1 MTDYRRIVSYLY
13 KYERG
18 RKGENAGYVK
28 IDIRKGKLKLLVH
41 AQDPKCLKDKDFQV
55 YFYYHESGKLVG
67 VLGGTMR
74 FYEEESE
81 FRKETDEKNM
91 FQSSIPFERMG
102 GVILYYN
109 GELAYGTEWDD
120 NPIAIG
126 KLETDRKQEQGTGK
140 TPSKV
145 NEEKK
150 EPEEKSLQTPI
161 QKVEPIWI
169 KENEEKNTESVRNN
183 AELRKPTVE
192 EQEPEQKIEE
202 EKENIPREQVEGIEN
217 QSQTEE
223 RLYSRRDLNV
233 PMDSEYPLGMS
244 ESSPKEQVSRQSQ
257 VFVKE
262 QENSSIDSSIS
273 PVEVESRR
281 MEVSP
286 LQKKSENYEDEK
298 ELEKSGDSLV
308 IGQNID
314 NNIESKYIERKNIT
328 KNVEN
333 SGQSEKI
340 IEIPGLILDHEIFL
354 GLQSIYHGKD
364 QEKMS
369 VVQQKETQETRQTD
383 LEYQKAEEKA
393 RDRINFPQ
401 QQEEQQETPKEI
413 DRTRALLNESQK
425 IEYPNHPHILEMARI
440 HPQDIGKLE
449 ISNWHYGSNS
459 FLVHG
464 YYEYQYIVLGRI
476 RRREKEV
483 ENVLGVPGV
492 YTNQEKY
499 MATQFGFKEFI
510 PVEASKMK
518 TGTFGYWIAPLV

>member
-28 IDIRKGKLKLLVH
+28 IDIRKGRLKLLVH
-41 AQDPKCLKDKDFQV
+41 AQDPKCLKDKEFQV
-55 YFYYHESGKLVG
+55 YFYYHESGKLIG
-67 VLGGTMR
+67 VPSGTMR

-102 GVILYYN
+102 GVIVYYN

-126 KLETDRKQEQGTGK
+126 KLETDRKQEQESVK
-140 TPSKV
+140 TPEPNDR

-150 EPEEKSLQTPI
+150 EREEKLVQRSV
-161 QKVEPIWI
+161 QKVEPTLI
-169 KENEEKNTESVRNN
+169 KEKEEKDRISVRNN
-183 AELRKPTVE
+183 ENVIRPSVE
-192 EQEPEQKIEE
+192 KPEQKIEP
-202 EKENIPREQVEGIEN
+202 EKENTPMKQVEEREKESETGK
-217 QSQTEE
+217 
-223 RLYSRRDLNV
+223 RLYSSRDLDV

-244 ESSPKEQVSRQSQ
+244 ESK
-257 VFVKE
+257 FVE
-262 QENSSIDSSIS
+262 
-273 PVEVESRR
+273 ESRP
-281 MEVSP
+281 MEVSS
-286 LQKKSENYEDEK
+286 LQKIEEEQEDESK
-298 ELEKSGDSLV
+298 LENSGDSLV
-308 IGQNID
+308 VGQNI
-314 NNIESKYIERKNIT
+314 NNKIKGKYIERKNVT

-333 SGQSEKI
+333 SEQSEKI

-354 GLQSIYHGKD
+354 GLQSIYSGKD

-369 VVQQKETQETRQTD
+369 VSQQRETQETRQTD
-383 LEYQKAEEKA
+383 LEYQKVEEKA
-393 RDRINFPQ
+393 RDRINFPPQ
-401 QQEEQQETPKEI
+401 QQKEKQETPREI
-413 DRTRALLNESQK
+413 DRTRALLNESPK

-464 YYEYQYIVLGRI
+464 YYEHQYIVLGRI
-476 RRREKEV
+476 RRRDNEV
-483 ENVLGVPGV
+483 DNVLGVPGV

-510 PVEASKMK
+510 PVEASNMK

>member
-28 IDIRKGKLKLLVH
+28 IDIRKGRLKLLVH
-41 AQDPKCLKDKDFQV
+41 AQDPKCLKDKEFQV
-55 YFYYHESGKLVG
+55 YFYYHESGKLIG
-67 VLGGTMR
+67 VPSGTMR

-102 GVILYYN
+102 GVIVYYN

-126 KLETDRKQEQGTGK
+126 KLETDRKQEQESVK
-140 TPSKV
+140 TPEPNEG

-150 EPEEKSLQTPI
+150 EREEKLVQRSV
-161 QKVEPIWI
+161 QKVEPTLI
-169 KENEEKNTESVRNN
+169 KEKEEKDRISVRNN
-183 AELRKPTVE
+183 ENVIRPSVE
-192 EQEPEQKIEE
+192 KPEQKIEP
-202 EKENIPREQVEGIEN
+202 EKENTPMKQVEEREKESETGK
-217 QSQTEE
+217 
-223 RLYSRRDLNV
+223 RLYSSRDLDV

-244 ESSPKEQVSRQSQ
+244 ESK
-257 VFVKE
+257 FVE
-262 QENSSIDSSIS
+262 
-273 PVEVESRR
+273 ESRP
-281 MEVSP
+281 MEVSS
-286 LQKKSENYEDEK
+286 LQKIEEEQEDESK
-298 ELEKSGDSLV
+298 LENSGDSLV
-308 IGQNID
+308 VGQNID
-314 NNIESKYIERKNIT
+314 SKIKGKYIERKNVT

-333 SGQSEKI
+333 SEQSEKI

-354 GLQSIYHGKD
+354 GLQSIYSGKD

-369 VVQQKETQETRQTD
+369 VSQQRETRQTD
-383 LEYQKAEEKA
+383 LEYQKVEEKA
-393 RDRINFPQ
+393 RDRINFPPQ
-401 QQEEQQETPKEI
+401 QQKEKQETPREI
-413 DRTRALLNESQK
+413 DRTRALLNESPK

-464 YYEYQYIVLGRI
+464 YYEHQYIVLGRI
-476 RRREKEV
+476 RRRDNEV
-483 ENVLGVPGV
+483 DNVLGVPGV

-510 PVEASKMK
+510 PVEASNMK

>member
-28 IDIRKGKLKLLVH
+28 IDIRKGRLKLLVH
-41 AQDPKCLKDKDFQV
+41 AQDPKCLKDKEFQV
-55 YFYYHESGKLVG
+55 YFYYHESGKLIG
-67 VLGGTMR
+67 VPSGTMR

-102 GVILYYN
+102 GVIVYYN

-126 KLETDRKQEQGTGK
+126 KLETDRKQEQESVK
-140 TPSKV
+140 TPEPNEG

-150 EPEEKSLQTPI
+150 EREEKLVQRSV
-161 QKVEPIWI
+161 QKVELTLI
-169 KENEEKNTESVRNN
+169 KEKEEKDRISVRNN
-183 AELRKPTVE
+183 ENVIRPSVE
-192 EQEPEQKIEE
+192 KPEQKIEP
-202 EKENIPREQVEGIEN
+202 EKENTPMKQVEEREKESETGK
-217 QSQTEE
+217 
-223 RLYSRRDLNV
+223 RLYSSRDLDV

-244 ESSPKEQVSRQSQ
+244 ESK
-257 VFVKE
+257 FVE
-262 QENSSIDSSIS
+262 
-273 PVEVESRR
+273 ESRP
-281 MEVSP
+281 MEVSS
-286 LQKKSENYEDEK
+286 LQKIEEEQEDESK
-298 ELEKSGDSLV
+298 LENSGDSLV
-308 IGQNID
+308 VGQNID
-314 NNIESKYIERKNIT
+314 SKIKGKYIERKNVT

-333 SGQSEKI
+333 SEQSEKI

-354 GLQSIYHGKD
+354 GLQSIYSGKD

-369 VVQQKETQETRQTD
+369 VSQQRETQETRQTD
-383 LEYQKAEEKA
+383 LEYQKVEEKA
-393 RDRINFPQ
+393 RDRINFPPQ
-401 QQEEQQETPKEI
+401 QQKEKQETPREI
-413 DRTRALLNESQK
+413 DRTRALLNESPK

-464 YYEYQYIVLGRI
+464 YYEHQYIVLGRI
-476 RRREKEV
+476 RRRDNEV
-483 ENVLGVPGV
+483 DNVLGVPGV

-510 PVEASKMK
+510 PVEASNMK

>member
-28 IDIRKGKLKLLVH
+28 IDIRKGRLKLLVH
-41 AQDPKCLKDKDFQV
+41 AQDPKCLKDKEFQV
-55 YFYYHESGKLVG
+55 YFYYHESGKLIG
-67 VLGGTMR
+67 VPSGTMR

-102 GVILYYN
+102 GVIVYYN

-126 KLETDRKQEQGTGK
+126 KLETDRKQEQESVK
-140 TPSKV
+140 TPEPNEG

-150 EPEEKSLQTPI
+150 EREEKLVPTL
-161 QKVEPIWI
+161 I
-169 KENEEKNTESVRNN
+169 KEKEEKDRISVRNN
-183 AELRKPTVE
+183 ENVIRPSVE
-192 EQEPEQKIEE
+192 KPEQKIEP
-202 EKENIPREQVEGIEN
+202 EKENTPMKQVEEREKESETGK
-217 QSQTEE
+217 
-223 RLYSRRDLNV
+223 RLYSSRDLDV

-244 ESSPKEQVSRQSQ
+244 ESK
-257 VFVKE
+257 FVE
-262 QENSSIDSSIS
+262 
-273 PVEVESRR
+273 ESRP
-281 MEVSP
+281 MEVSS
-286 LQKKSENYEDEK
+286 LQKIEEEQEDESK
-298 ELEKSGDSLV
+298 LENSGDSLV
-308 IGQNID
+308 VGQNI
-314 NNIESKYIERKNIT
+314 NNEIKSKYIERKNVT

-333 SGQSEKI
+333 SEQSEKI

-354 GLQSIYHGKD
+354 GLQSIYSGKD

-369 VVQQKETQETRQTD
+369 VSQQRETQETRQTD
-383 LEYQKAEEKA
+383 LEYQKVEEKA
-393 RDRINFPQ
+393 RDRINFPPQ
-401 QQEEQQETPKEI
+401 QQKEKQETPREI
-413 DRTRALLNESQK
+413 DRTRALLNESPK

-464 YYEYQYIVLGRI
+464 YYEHQYIVLGRI
-476 RRREKEV
+476 RRRDNEV
-483 ENVLGVPGV
+483 DNVLGVPGV

-510 PVEASKMK
+510 PVEASNMK

>member
-28 IDIRKGKLKLLVH
+28 IDIRKGRLKLLVH
-41 AQDPKCLKDKDFQV
+41 AQDPKCLKDKEFQV
-55 YFYYHESGKLVG
+55 YFYYHESGKLIG
-67 VLGGTMR
+67 VPSGTMR

-102 GVILYYN
+102 GVIVYYN

-126 KLETDRKQEQGTGK
+126 KLETDRKQEQESVK
-140 TPSKV
+140 TPEPNEG

-150 EPEEKSLQTPI
+150 EREEKLVQRSV
-161 QKVEPIWI
+161 QKVEPTLI
-169 KENEEKNTESVRNN
+169 KEKEEKDRISVRNN
-183 AELRKPTVE
+183 ENVIRPSVE
-192 EQEPEQKIEE
+192 KPEQKIEP
-202 EKENIPREQVEGIEN
+202 EKENTPMKQVEEREKESETGK
-217 QSQTEE
+217 
-223 RLYSRRDLNV
+223 RLYSSRDLDV

-244 ESSPKEQVSRQSQ
+244 ESK
-257 VFVKE
+257 FVE
-262 QENSSIDSSIS
+262 
-273 PVEVESRR
+273 ESRP
-281 MEVSP
+281 MEVSS
-286 LQKKSENYEDEK
+286 LQKIEEEQEDESK
-298 ELEKSGDSLV
+298 LENSGDSLV
-308 IGQNID
+308 VGQNID
-314 NNIESKYIERKNIT
+314 SKIKGKYIERKNVT

-333 SGQSEKI
+333 SEQSEKI

-354 GLQSIYHGKD
+354 GLQSIYSGKD

-369 VVQQKETQETRQTD
+369 VSQQRETQETRQTD
-383 LEYQKAEEKA
+383 LEYQKVEEKA
-393 RDRINFPQ
+393 RDRINFPPQ
-401 QQEEQQETPKEI
+401 QQKEKQETPREI
-413 DRTRALLNESQK
+413 DRTRALLNESPK

-464 YYEYQYIVLGRI
+464 YYEHQYIVLGRI
-476 RRREKEV
+476 RRRDNEV
-483 ENVLGVPGV
+483 DNVLGVPGV

-510 PVEASKMK
+510 PVEASNMK
-518 TGTFGYWIAPLV
+518 TGTFGYWIVPLV

>member
-28 IDIRKGKLKLLVH
+28 IDIRKGRLKLLVH
-41 AQDPKCLKDKDFQV
+41 AQDPKCLKDKEFQV
-55 YFYYHESGKLVG
+55 YFYYHESGKLIG
-67 VLGGTMR
+67 VPSGTMR

-102 GVILYYN
+102 GVIVYYN

-126 KLETDRKQEQGTGK
+126 KLETDRKQEQESVK
-140 TPSKV
+140 TPEPNDR

-150 EPEEKSLQTPI
+150 EREEKLVQRSV
-161 QKVEPIWI
+161 QKVEPTLI
-169 KENEEKNTESVRNN
+169 KEKEEKDRISVRNN
-183 AELRKPTVE
+183 ENVIRPSVE
-192 EQEPEQKIEE
+192 KPEQKIEP
-202 EKENIPREQVEGIEN
+202 EKENTPMKQVEEREKESETGK
-217 QSQTEE
+217 
-223 RLYSRRDLNV
+223 RLYSSRDLDV

-244 ESSPKEQVSRQSQ
+244 ESK
-257 VFVKE
+257 FVE
-262 QENSSIDSSIS
+262 
-273 PVEVESRR
+273 ESRP
-281 MEVSP
+281 MEVSS
-286 LQKKSENYEDEK
+286 LQKIEEEQEDESK
-298 ELEKSGDSLV
+298 LENSGDSLV
-308 IGQNID
+308 VGQNID
-314 NNIESKYIERKNIT
+314 SKIKGKYIERKNVT

-333 SGQSEKI
+333 SEQSEKI

-354 GLQSIYHGKD
+354 GLQSIYSGKD

-369 VVQQKETQETRQTD
+369 VSQQRETQETRQTD
-383 LEYQKAEEKA
+383 LEYQKVEEKA
-393 RDRINFPQ
+393 RDRINFPPQ
-401 QQEEQQETPKEI
+401 QQKEKQETPREI
-413 DRTRALLNESQK
+413 DRTRALLNGSPK

-464 YYEYQYIVLGRI
+464 YYEHQYIVLGRI
-476 RRREKEV
+476 RRRDNEV
-483 ENVLGVPGV
+483 DNVLGVPGV

-510 PVEASKMK
+510 PVEASNMK

>member
-28 IDIRKGKLKLLVH
+28 IDIRKGRLKLLVH
-41 AQDPKCLKDKDFQV
+41 AQDPKCLKDKEFQV
-55 YFYYHESGKLVG
+55 YFYYHESGKLIG
-67 VLGGTMR
+67 VPSGTMR

-102 GVILYYN
+102 GVIVYYN

-126 KLETDRKQEQGTGK
+126 KLETDRKQEQESVK
-140 TPSKV
+140 TPEPNEG

-150 EPEEKSLQTPI
+150 EREEKLVPTL
-161 QKVEPIWI
+161 I
-169 KENEEKNTESVRNN
+169 KEKEEKDRISVRNN
-183 AELRKPTVE
+183 ENVIRPSVE
-192 EQEPEQKIEE
+192 KPEQKIEP
-202 EKENIPREQVEGIEN
+202 EKENTPMKQVEEREKESETGK
-217 QSQTEE
+217 
-223 RLYSRRDLNV
+223 RLYSSRDLDV

-244 ESSPKEQVSRQSQ
+244 ESK
-257 VFVKE
+257 FVE
-262 QENSSIDSSIS
+262 
-273 PVEVESRR
+273 ESRP
-281 MEVSP
+281 MEVSS
-286 LQKKSENYEDEK
+286 LQKIEEEQEDESK
-298 ELEKSGDSLV
+298 LENSGDSLV
-308 IGQNID
+308 VGQNID
-314 NNIESKYIERKNIT
+314 SKIKGKYIERKNVT

-333 SGQSEKI
+333 SEQSEKI

-354 GLQSIYHGKD
+354 GLQSIYSGKD

-369 VVQQKETQETRQTD
+369 VSQQRETQETRQTD
-383 LEYQKAEEKA
+383 LEYQKVEEKA
-393 RDRINFPQ
+393 RDRINFPPQ
-401 QQEEQQETPKEI
+401 QQKEKQETPREI
-413 DRTRALLNESQK
+413 DRTRALLNESPK

-464 YYEYQYIVLGRI
+464 YYEHQYIVLGRI
-476 RRREKEV
+476 RRRDNEV
-483 ENVLGVPGV
+483 DNVLGVPGV

-510 PVEASKMK
+510 PVEASNMK

>member
-28 IDIRKGKLKLLVH
+28 IDIRKGRLKLLVH
-41 AQDPKCLKDKDFQV
+41 AQDPKCLKDKEFQV
-55 YFYYHESGKLVG
+55 YFYYHESGKLIG
-67 VLGGTMR
+67 VPSGTMR

-102 GVILYYN
+102 GVIVYYN

-126 KLETDRKQEQGTGK
+126 KLETDRKQEQESVK
-140 TPSKV
+140 TPEPNEG

-150 EPEEKSLQTPI
+150 EREEKLVQRSV
-161 QKVEPIWI
+161 QKVELTLI
-169 KENEEKNTESVRNN
+169 KEKEEKDRISVRNN
-183 AELRKPTVE
+183 ENVIRPSVE
-192 EQEPEQKIEE
+192 KPEQKIEP
-202 EKENIPREQVEGIEN
+202 EKESETGK
-217 QSQTEE
+217 
-223 RLYSRRDLNV
+223 RLYSSRDLDV

-244 ESSPKEQVSRQSQ
+244 ESK
-257 VFVKE
+257 FVE
-262 QENSSIDSSIS
+262 
-273 PVEVESRR
+273 ESRP
-281 MEVSP
+281 MEVSS
-286 LQKKSENYEDEK
+286 LQKIEEEQEDESK
-298 ELEKSGDSLV
+298 LENSGDSLV
-308 IGQNID
+308 VGQNI
-314 NNIESKYIERKNIT
+314 NNKIKGKYIERKNVT

-333 SGQSEKI
+333 SEQSEKI

-354 GLQSIYHGKD
+354 GLQSIYSGKD

-369 VVQQKETQETRQTD
+369 VSQQRETQETRQTD
-383 LEYQKAEEKA
+383 LEYQKVEEKA
-393 RDRINFPQ
+393 RDRINFPPQ
-401 QQEEQQETPKEI
+401 QQKEKQETPREI
-413 DRTRALLNESQK
+413 DRTRALLNESPK

-464 YYEYQYIVLGRI
+464 YYEHQYIVLGRI
-476 RRREKEV
+476 RRRDNEV
-483 ENVLGVPGV
+483 DNVLGVPGV

-510 PVEASKMK
+510 PVEASNMK

>member
-28 IDIRKGKLKLLVH
+28 IDIRKGRLKLLVH
-41 AQDPKCLKDKDFQV
+41 AQDPKCLKDKEFQV
-55 YFYYHESGKLVG
+55 YFYYHESGKLIG
-67 VLGGTMR
+67 VPSGTMR

-102 GVILYYN
+102 GVIVYYN

-126 KLETDRKQEQGTGK
+126 KLETDRKQEQESVK
-140 TPSKV
+140 TPEPNEG

-150 EPEEKSLQTPI
+150 EREEKLVQRSV
-161 QKVEPIWI
+161 QKVEPTLI
-169 KENEEKNTESVRNN
+169 KEKEEKDRISVRNN
-183 AELRKPTVE
+183 ENVIRPSVE
-192 EQEPEQKIEE
+192 KPEQKIEP
-202 EKENIPREQVEGIEN
+202 EKENTPMKQVEEREKESETGK
-217 QSQTEE
+217 
-223 RLYSRRDLNV
+223 RLYSSRDLDV

-244 ESSPKEQVSRQSQ
+244 ESK
-257 VFVKE
+257 FVE
-262 QENSSIDSSIS
+262 
-273 PVEVESRR
+273 ESRP
-281 MEVSP
+281 MEVSS
-286 LQKKSENYEDEK
+286 LQKIEEEQEDESK
-298 ELEKSGDSLV
+298 LENSGDSLV
-308 IGQNID
+308 VGQNI
-314 NNIESKYIERKNIT
+314 NNKIKGKYIERKNVT

-333 SGQSEKI
+333 SEQSEKI

-354 GLQSIYHGKD
+354 GLQSIYSGKD

-369 VVQQKETQETRQTD
+369 VSQQRETQETRQTD
-383 LEYQKAEEKA
+383 LEYQKVEEKA
-393 RDRINFPQ
+393 RDRINFPPQ
-401 QQEEQQETPKEI
+401 QQKEKQETPREI
-413 DRTRALLNESQK
+413 DRTRALLNESPK

-464 YYEYQYIVLGRI
+464 YYEHQYIVLGRI
-476 RRREKEV
+476 RRRDNEV
-483 ENVLGVPGV
+483 DNVLGVPGV

-510 PVEASKMK
+510 PVEASNMK

>member
-28 IDIRKGKLKLLVH
+28 IDIRKGRLKLLVH
-41 AQDPKCLKDKDFQV
+41 AQDPKCLKDKEFQV
-55 YFYYHESGKLVG
+55 YFYYHESGKLIG
-67 VLGGTMR
+67 VPSGTMR

-102 GVILYYN
+102 GVIVYYN

-126 KLETDRKQEQGTGK
+126 KLETDRKQEQESVK
-140 TPSKV
+140 TPEPNDR

-150 EPEEKSLQTPI
+150 EREEKLVQRSV
-161 QKVEPIWI
+161 QKVEPTLI
-169 KENEEKNTESVRNN
+169 KEKEEKDRISVRNN
-183 AELRKPTVE
+183 ENVIRPSVE
-192 EQEPEQKIEE
+192 KPEQKIEP
-202 EKENIPREQVEGIEN
+202 EKESETGK
-217 QSQTEE
+217 
-223 RLYSRRDLNV
+223 RLYSSRDLDV

-244 ESSPKEQVSRQSQ
+244 ESK
-257 VFVKE
+257 FVE
-262 QENSSIDSSIS
+262 
-273 PVEVESRR
+273 ESRP
-281 MEVSP
+281 MEVSS
-286 LQKKSENYEDEK
+286 LQKIEEEQEDESK
-298 ELEKSGDSLV
+298 LENSGDSLV
-308 IGQNID
+308 VGQNI
-314 NNIESKYIERKNIT
+314 NNKIKGKYIERKNVT

-333 SGQSEKI
+333 SEQSEKI

-354 GLQSIYHGKD
+354 GLQSIYSGKD

-369 VVQQKETQETRQTD
+369 VSQQRETQETRQTD
-383 LEYQKAEEKA
+383 LEYQKVEEKA
-393 RDRINFPQ
+393 RDRINFPPQ
-401 QQEEQQETPKEI
+401 QQKEKQETPREI
-413 DRTRALLNESQK
+413 DRTRALLNESPK

-464 YYEYQYIVLGRI
+464 YYEHQYIVLGRI
-476 RRREKEV
+476 RRRDNEV
-483 ENVLGVPGV
+483 DNVLGVPGV

-510 PVEASKMK
+510 PVEASNMK

>member
-28 IDIRKGKLKLLVH
+28 IDIRKGRLKLLVH
-41 AQDPKCLKDKDFQV
+41 AQDPKCLKDKEFQV
-55 YFYYHESGKLVG
+55 YFYYHESGKLIG
-67 VLGGTMR
+67 VPSGTMR

-102 GVILYYN
+102 GVIVYYN

-126 KLETDRKQEQGTGK
+126 KLETDRKQEQESVK
-140 TPSKV
+140 TPEPNEG

-150 EPEEKSLQTPI
+150 EREEKLVPTL
-161 QKVEPIWI
+161 I
-169 KENEEKNTESVRNN
+169 KEKEEKDRISVRNN
-183 AELRKPTVE
+183 ENVIRPSVE
-192 EQEPEQKIEE
+192 KPEQKIEP
-202 EKENIPREQVEGIEN
+202 EKENTPMKQVEEREKESETGK
-217 QSQTEE
+217 
-223 RLYSRRDLNV
+223 RLYSLRDLDV

-244 ESSPKEQVSRQSQ
+244 ESK
-257 VFVKE
+257 FVE
-262 QENSSIDSSIS
+262 
-273 PVEVESRR
+273 ESRP
-281 MEVSP
+281 MEVSS
-286 LQKKSENYEDEK
+286 LQKIEEEQEDESK
-298 ELEKSGDSLV
+298 LENSGDSLV
-308 IGQNID
+308 VGQNID
-314 NNIESKYIERKNIT
+314 SKIKGKYIERKNVT

-333 SGQSEKI
+333 SEQSEKI

-354 GLQSIYHGKD
+354 GLQSIYSGKD

-369 VVQQKETQETRQTD
+369 VSQQRETQETRQTD
-383 LEYQKAEEKA
+383 LEYQKVEEKA
-393 RDRINFPQ
+393 RDRINFPPQ
-401 QQEEQQETPKEI
+401 QQKEKQETPREI
-413 DRTRALLNESQK
+413 DRTRALLNESPK

-464 YYEYQYIVLGRI
+464 YYEHQYIVLGRI
-476 RRREKEV
+476 RRRDNEV
-483 ENVLGVPGV
+483 DNVLGVPGV

-510 PVEASKMK
+510 PVEASNMK

>member
-28 IDIRKGKLKLLVH
+28 IDIRKGRLKLLVH
-41 AQDPKCLKDKDFQV
+41 AQDPKCLKDKEFQV
-55 YFYYHESGKLVG
+55 YFYYHESGKLIG
-67 VLGGTMR
+67 VPSGTMR

-102 GVILYYN
+102 GVIVYYN

-126 KLETDRKQEQGTGK
+126 KLETDRKQEQESVK
-140 TPSKV
+140 TPEPNEG

-150 EPEEKSLQTPI
+150 EREEKLVQRSV
-161 QKVEPIWI
+161 QKVEPTLI
-169 KENEEKNTESVRNN
+169 KEKEEKDRISVRNN
-183 AELRKPTVE
+183 ENVIRPSVE
-192 EQEPEQKIEE
+192 KPEQKIEP
-202 EKENIPREQVEGIEN
+202 EKENTPMKQVEEREKESETGK
-217 QSQTEE
+217 
-223 RLYSRRDLNV
+223 RLYSSRDLDV

-244 ESSPKEQVSRQSQ
+244 ESK
-257 VFVKE
+257 FVE
-262 QENSSIDSSIS
+262 
-273 PVEVESRR
+273 ESRP
-281 MEVSP
+281 MEVSS
-286 LQKKSENYEDEK
+286 LQKIEEEQEDESK
-298 ELEKSGDSLV
+298 LENSGDSLV
-308 IGQNID
+308 VGQNID
-314 NNIESKYIERKNIT
+314 SKIKGKYIERKNVT

-333 SGQSEKI
+333 SEQSEKI

-354 GLQSIYHGKD
+354 GLQSIYSGKD

-369 VVQQKETQETRQTD
+369 VSQQRETQETRQTD
-383 LEYQKAEEKA
+383 LEYQKVKEKA
-393 RDRINFPQ
+393 RDRIHFPAEQ
-401 QQEEQQETPKEI
+401 QKEQQETPREL
-413 DRTRALLNESQK
+413 DRTRVLLNESPK

-464 YYEYQYIVLGRI
+464 YYEHQYIVLGRI
-476 RRREKEV
+476 RRRDNEV
-483 ENVLGVPGV
+483 DNVLGVPGV

-510 PVEASKMK
+510 PVEASNMK

>member
-28 IDIRKGKLKLLVH
+28 IDIRKGRLKLLVH
-41 AQDPKCLKDKDFQV
+41 AQDPKCLKDKEFQV
-55 YFYYHESGKLVG
+55 YFYYHESGKLIG
-67 VLGGTMR
+67 VPSGTMR

-102 GVILYYN
+102 GVIVYYN

-126 KLETDRKQEQGTGK
+126 KLETDRKQEQESVK
-140 TPSKV
+140 TPEPNDR

-150 EPEEKSLQTPI
+150 EREEKLVQRSV
-161 QKVEPIWI
+161 QKVEPTLI
-169 KENEEKNTESVRNN
+169 KEKEEKDRISVRNN
-183 AELRKPTVE
+183 ENIIRPSVE
-192 EQEPEQKIEE
+192 KPEQKIEP
-202 EKENIPREQVEGIEN
+202 EKESETGK
-217 QSQTEE
+217 
-223 RLYSRRDLNV
+223 RLYSSRDLDV

-244 ESSPKEQVSRQSQ
+244 ESK
-257 VFVKE
+257 FVE
-262 QENSSIDSSIS
+262 
-273 PVEVESRR
+273 ESRP
-281 MEVSP
+281 MEVSS
-286 LQKKSENYEDEK
+286 LQKIEEEQEDESK
-298 ELEKSGDSLV
+298 LENSGDSLV
-308 IGQNID
+308 VGQNI
-314 NNIESKYIERKNIT
+314 NNKIKGKYIERKNVT

-333 SGQSEKI
+333 SEQSEKI

-354 GLQSIYHGKD
+354 GLQSIYSGKD

-369 VVQQKETQETRQTD
+369 VSQQRETQETRQTD
-383 LEYQKAEEKA
+383 LEYQKVEEKA
-393 RDRINFPQ
+393 RDRINFPPQ
-401 QQEEQQETPKEI
+401 QQKEKQETPREI
-413 DRTRALLNESQK
+413 DRTRALLNESPK

-464 YYEYQYIVLGRI
+464 YYEHQYIVLGRI
-476 RRREKEV
+476 RRRDNEV
-483 ENVLGVPGV
+483 DNVLGVPGV

-510 PVEASKMK
+510 PVEASNMK

>member
-28 IDIRKGKLKLLVH
+28 IDIRKGRLKLLVH
-41 AQDPKCLKDKDFQV
+41 AQDPKCLKDKEFQV
-55 YFYYHESGKLVG
+55 YFYYHESGKLIG
-67 VLGGTMR
+67 VPSGTMR

-102 GVILYYN
+102 GVIVYYN

-126 KLETDRKQEQGTGK
+126 KLETDRKQEQESVK
-140 TPSKV
+140 TPEPNEG

-150 EPEEKSLQTPI
+150 EREEKLVQRSV
-161 QKVEPIWI
+161 QKVEPTLI
-169 KENEEKNTESVRNN
+169 KEKEEKDRISVRNN
-183 AELRKPTVE
+183 ENVIRPSVE
-192 EQEPEQKIEE
+192 KPEQKIEP
-202 EKENIPREQVEGIEN
+202 EKESETGK
-217 QSQTEE
+217 
-223 RLYSRRDLNV
+223 RLYSSRDLDV

-244 ESSPKEQVSRQSQ
+244 ESK
-257 VFVKE
+257 FVE
-262 QENSSIDSSIS
+262 
-273 PVEVESRR
+273 ESRP
-281 MEVSP
+281 MEVSS
-286 LQKKSENYEDEK
+286 LQKIEEEQEDESK
-298 ELEKSGDSLV
+298 LENSGDSLV
-308 IGQNID
+308 VGQNI
-314 NNIESKYIERKNIT
+314 NNKIKGKYIERKNVT

-333 SGQSEKI
+333 SEQSEKI

-354 GLQSIYHGKD
+354 GLQSIYSGKD

-369 VVQQKETQETRQTD
+369 VSQQRETQETRQTD
-383 LEYQKAEEKA
+383 LEYQKVEEKA
-393 RDRINFPQ
+393 RDRINFPPQ
-401 QQEEQQETPKEI
+401 QQKEKQETPREI
-413 DRTRALLNESQK
+413 DRTRALLNESPK

-464 YYEYQYIVLGRI
+464 YYEHQYIVLGRI
-476 RRREKEV
+476 RRRDNEV
-483 ENVLGVPGV
+483 DNVLGVPGV

-510 PVEASKMK
+510 PVEASNMK

>member
-28 IDIRKGKLKLLVH
+28 IDIRKGRLKLLVH
-41 AQDPKCLKDKDFQV
+41 AQDPKCLKDKEFQV
-55 YFYYHESGKLVG
+55 YFYYHESGKLIG
-67 VLGGTMR
+67 VPSGTMR

-102 GVILYYN
+102 GVIVYYN

-126 KLETDRKQEQGTGK
+126 KLETDRKQEQESVK
-140 TPSKV
+140 TPEPNEG

-150 EPEEKSLQTPI
+150 EREEKLVQRSV
-161 QKVEPIWI
+161 QKVELTLI
-169 KENEEKNTESVRNN
+169 KEKEEKDRISVRNN
-183 AELRKPTVE
+183 ENVIRPSVE
-192 EQEPEQKIEE
+192 KPEQKIEP
-202 EKENIPREQVEGIEN
+202 EKENTPMKHVEEREKESETGK
-217 QSQTEE
+217 
-223 RLYSRRDLNV
+223 RLYSSRDLDV

-244 ESSPKEQVSRQSQ
+244 ESK
-257 VFVKE
+257 FVE
-262 QENSSIDSSIS
+262 
-273 PVEVESRR
+273 ESRP
-281 MEVSP
+281 MEVSS
-286 LQKKSENYEDEK
+286 LQKIEEEQEDESK
-298 ELEKSGDSLV
+298 LENSGDSLV
-308 IGQNID
+308 VGQNI
-314 NNIESKYIERKNIT
+314 NNKIKGKYIERKNVT

-333 SGQSEKI
+333 SEQSEKI

-354 GLQSIYHGKD
+354 GLQSIYSGKD

-369 VVQQKETQETRQTD
+369 VSQQRETQETRQTD
-383 LEYQKAEEKA
+383 LEYQKVEEKA
-393 RDRINFPQ
+393 RDRINFPPQ
-401 QQEEQQETPKEI
+401 QQKEKQETPREI
-413 DRTRALLNESQK
+413 DRTRALLNESPK

-464 YYEYQYIVLGRI
+464 YYEHQYIVLGRI
-476 RRREKEV
+476 RRRDNEV
-483 ENVLGVPGV
+483 DNVLGVPGV

-510 PVEASKMK
+510 PVEASNMK

>member
-28 IDIRKGKLKLLVH
+28 IDIRKGRLKLLVH
-41 AQDPKCLKDKDFQV
+41 AQDPKCLKDKEFQV
-55 YFYYHESGKLVG
+55 YFYYHESGKLIG
-67 VLGGTMR
+67 VPSGTMR

-102 GVILYYN
+102 GVIVYYN

-126 KLETDRKQEQGTGK
+126 KLETDRKQEQESVK
-140 TPSKV
+140 TPEPNEG

-150 EPEEKSLQTPI
+150 EREEK
-161 QKVEPIWI
+161 
-169 KENEEKNTESVRNN
+169 
-183 AELRKPTVE
+183 
-192 EQEPEQKIEE
+192 PEQKIEP
-202 EKENIPREQVEGIEN
+202 EKENTPMKQVEEREKESETGK
-217 QSQTEE
+217 
-223 RLYSRRDLNV
+223 RLYSSRDLDV

-244 ESSPKEQVSRQSQ
+244 ESK
-257 VFVKE
+257 FVE
-262 QENSSIDSSIS
+262 
-273 PVEVESRR
+273 ESRP
-281 MEVSP
+281 MEVSS
-286 LQKKSENYEDEK
+286 LQKIEEEQEDESK
-298 ELEKSGDSLV
+298 LENSGDSLV
-308 IGQNID
+308 VGQNID
-314 NNIESKYIERKNIT
+314 SKIKGKYIERKNVT

-333 SGQSEKI
+333 SEQSEKI

-354 GLQSIYHGKD
+354 GLQSIYNGKA

-369 VVQQKETQETRQTD
+369 VPQQREIEKTRQTD
-383 LEYQKAEEKA
+383 LEYQKVKEKA
-393 RDRINFPQ
+393 RDRIHFPAEQ
-401 QQEEQQETPKEI
+401 QKEQQETPREL
-413 DRTRALLNESQK
+413 DRTRVLLNESPK

-464 YYEYQYIVLGRI
+464 YYEHQYIVLGRI
-476 RRREKEV
+476 RRRDNEV
-483 ENVLGVPGV
+483 DNVLGVPGV

-510 PVEASKMK
+510 PVEASNMK

>member
-28 IDIRKGKLKLLVH
+28 IDIRKGRLKLLVH
-41 AQDPKCLKDKDFQV
+41 AQDPKCLKDKEFQV
-55 YFYYHESGKLVG
+55 YFYYHESGKLIG
-67 VLGGTMR
+67 VPSGTMR

-102 GVILYYN
+102 GVIVYYN

-126 KLETDRKQEQGTGK
+126 KLETDRKQEQESVK
-140 TPSKV
+140 TPEPNEG

-150 EPEEKSLQTPI
+150 EREEKLVPTL
-161 QKVEPIWI
+161 I
-169 KENEEKNTESVRNN
+169 KEKEEKDRISVRNN
-183 AELRKPTVE
+183 ENVIRPSVE
-192 EQEPEQKIEE
+192 KPEQKIEP
-202 EKENIPREQVEGIEN
+202 EKENTPMKQVEEREKESETGK
-217 QSQTEE
+217 
-223 RLYSRRDLNV
+223 RLYSSRDLDV

-244 ESSPKEQVSRQSQ
+244 ESK
-257 VFVKE
+257 FVE
-262 QENSSIDSSIS
+262 
-273 PVEVESRR
+273 ESRP
-281 MEVSP
+281 MEVSS
-286 LQKKSENYEDEK
+286 LQKIEEEQEDESK
-298 ELEKSGDSLV
+298 LENSGDSLV
-308 IGQNID
+308 VGQNID
-314 NNIESKYIERKNIT
+314 SKIKGKYIERKNVT

-333 SGQSEKI
+333 SEQSEKI

-354 GLQSIYHGKD
+354 GLQSIYNGKA

-369 VVQQKETQETRQTD
+369 VPQQREIEKTRQTD
-383 LEYQKAEEKA
+383 LEYQKVKEKA
-393 RDRINFPQ
+393 RDRIHFPAEQ
-401 QQEEQQETPKEI
+401 QKEQQETPREL
-413 DRTRALLNESQK
+413 DRTRVLLNESPK

-464 YYEYQYIVLGRI
+464 YYEHQYIVLGRI
-476 RRREKEV
+476 RRRDNEV
-483 ENVLGVPGV
+483 DNVLGVPGV

-510 PVEASKMK
+510 PVEASNMK

>member
-28 IDIRKGKLKLLVH
+28 IDIRKGRLKLLVH
-41 AQDPKCLKDKDFQV
+41 AQDPKCLKDKEFQV
-55 YFYYHESGKLVG
+55 YFYYHESGKLIG
-67 VLGGTMR
+67 VPSGTMR

-102 GVILYYN
+102 GVIVYYN

-126 KLETDRKQEQGTGK
+126 KLETDRKQEQESVK
-140 TPSKV
+140 TPEPNEG

-150 EPEEKSLQTPI
+150 EREEKLVQRSV
-161 QKVEPIWI
+161 QKVEPTLI
-169 KENEEKNTESVRNN
+169 KEKEEKDRISVRNN
-183 AELRKPTVE
+183 ENVIRPSVE
-192 EQEPEQKIEE
+192 KPEQKIEP
-202 EKENIPREQVEGIEN
+202 EKENTPMKHVEEREKESETGK
-217 QSQTEE
+217 
-223 RLYSRRDLNV
+223 RLYSSRDLDV

-244 ESSPKEQVSRQSQ
+244 ESK
-257 VFVKE
+257 FVE
-262 QENSSIDSSIS
+262 
-273 PVEVESRR
+273 ESRP
-281 MEVSP
+281 MEVSS
-286 LQKKSENYEDEK
+286 LQKIEEEQEDESK
-298 ELEKSGDSLV
+298 LENSGDSLV
-308 IGQNID
+308 VGQNI
-314 NNIESKYIERKNIT
+314 NNEIKSKYIERKNVT

-333 SGQSEKI
+333 SEQSEKI

-354 GLQSIYHGKD
+354 GLQSIYSGKD

-369 VVQQKETQETRQTD
+369 VSQQRETQETRQTD
-383 LEYQKAEEKA
+383 LEYQKVEEKA
-393 RDRINFPQ
+393 RDRINFPPQ
-401 QQEEQQETPKEI
+401 QQKEKQETPREI
-413 DRTRALLNESQK
+413 DRTRALLNESPK

-464 YYEYQYIVLGRI
+464 YYEHQYIVLGRI
-476 RRREKEV
+476 RRRDNEV
-483 ENVLGVPGV
+483 DNVLGVPGV

-510 PVEASKMK
+510 PVEASNMK

>member
-28 IDIRKGKLKLLVH
+28 IDIRKGRLKLLVH
-41 AQDPKCLKDKDFQV
+41 AQDPKCLKDKEFQV
-55 YFYYHESGKLVG
+55 YFYYHESGKLIG
-67 VLGGTMR
+67 VPSGTMR

-102 GVILYYN
+102 GVIVYYN

-126 KLETDRKQEQGTGK
+126 KLETDRKQEQESVK
-140 TPSKV
+140 TPEPNEG

-150 EPEEKSLQTPI
+150 EREEKLVQRSV
-161 QKVEPIWI
+161 QKVEPTLI
-169 KENEEKNTESVRNN
+169 KEKEEKDRISVRNN
-183 AELRKPTVE
+183 ENVIRPSVE
-192 EQEPEQKIEE
+192 KPEQKIEP
-202 EKENIPREQVEGIEN
+202 EKENTPMKQVEEREKESETGK
-217 QSQTEE
+217 
-223 RLYSRRDLNV
+223 RLYSSRDLDV

-244 ESSPKEQVSRQSQ
+244 ESK
-257 VFVKE
+257 FVE
-262 QENSSIDSSIS
+262 
-273 PVEVESRR
+273 ESRP
-281 MEVSP
+281 MEVSS
-286 LQKKSENYEDEK
+286 LQKIEEEQEDESK
-298 ELEKSGDSLV
+298 LENSGDSLV
-308 IGQNID
+308 VGQNID
-314 NNIESKYIERKNIT
+314 SKIKGKYIERKNVT

-333 SGQSEKI
+333 SEQSEKI

-354 GLQSIYHGKD
+354 GLQSIYNGKA

-369 VVQQKETQETRQTD
+369 VPQQREIEKTRQTD
-383 LEYQKAEEKA
+383 LEYQKVKEKA
-393 RDRINFPQ
+393 RDRIHFPAEQ
-401 QQEEQQETPKEI
+401 QKEQQETPREL
-413 DRTRALLNESQK
+413 DRTRALLSESPK

-464 YYEYQYIVLGRI
+464 YYEHQYIVLGRI
-476 RRREKEV
+476 RRRDNEV
-483 ENVLGVPGV
+483 DNVLGVPGV

-510 PVEASKMK
+510 PVEVSNMK

>member
-28 IDIRKGKLKLLVH
+28 IDIRKGRLKLLVH
-41 AQDPKCLKDKDFQV
+41 AQDPKCLKDKEFQV
-55 YFYYHESGKLVG
+55 YFYYHESGKLIG
-67 VLGGTMR
+67 VPSGTMR

-102 GVILYYN
+102 GVIIYYN

-126 KLETDRKQEQGTGK
+126 KLETDRKQEQESVK
-140 TPSKV
+140 TPEPNEG

-150 EPEEKSLQTPI
+150 EREEKLVQRSV
-161 QKVEPIWI
+161 QKVEPTLI
-169 KENEEKNTESVRNN
+169 KEKEEKDRISVRNN
-183 AELRKPTVE
+183 ENVIRPSVE
-192 EQEPEQKIEE
+192 KPEQKIEP
-202 EKENIPREQVEGIEN
+202 EKENTPMKQVEEREKESETGK
-217 QSQTEE
+217 
-223 RLYSRRDLNV
+223 RLYSSRDLDV

-244 ESSPKEQVSRQSQ
+244 ESK
-257 VFVKE
+257 FVE
-262 QENSSIDSSIS
+262 
-273 PVEVESRR
+273 ESRP
-281 MEVSP
+281 MEVSS
-286 LQKKSENYEDEK
+286 LQKIEEEQEDESK
-298 ELEKSGDSLV
+298 LENSGDSLV
-308 IGQNID
+308 VGQNID
-314 NNIESKYIERKNIT
+314 SKIKGKYIERKNVT

-333 SGQSEKI
+333 SEQSEKI

-354 GLQSIYHGKD
+354 GLQSIYSGKD

-369 VVQQKETQETRQTD
+369 VSQQRETQETRQTD
-383 LEYQKAEEKA
+383 LEYQKVEEKA
-393 RDRINFPQ
+393 RDRINFPPQ
-401 QQEEQQETPKEI
+401 QQKEKQETPREI
-413 DRTRALLNESQK
+413 DRTRALLNESPK

-464 YYEYQYIVLGRI
+464 YYEHQYIVLGRI
-476 RRREKEV
+476 RRRDNEV
-483 ENVLGVPGV
+483 DNVLGVPGV

-510 PVEASKMK
+510 PVEASNMK

>member
-28 IDIRKGKLKLLVH
+28 IDIRKGRLKLLVH
-41 AQDPKCLKDKDFQV
+41 AQDPKCLKDKEFQV
-55 YFYYHESGKLVG
+55 YFYYHESGKLIG
-67 VLGGTMR
+67 VPSGTMR

-102 GVILYYN
+102 GVIVYYN

-126 KLETDRKQEQGTGK
+126 KLETDRKQEQESVK
-140 TPSKV
+140 TPEPNEG

-150 EPEEKSLQTPI
+150 EREEKLVPTL
-161 QKVEPIWI
+161 I
-169 KENEEKNTESVRNN
+169 KEKEEKDRISVRNN
-183 AELRKPTVE
+183 ENVIRPSVE
-192 EQEPEQKIEE
+192 KPEQKIESEKEITHIKQVE
-202 EKENIPREQVEGIEN
+202 EKENQIE
-217 QSQTEE
+217 SEKK
-223 RLYSRRDLNV
+223 RLYSSRDLNV

-244 ESSPKEQVSRQSQ
+244 ESSLKEQVSQESE
-257 VFVKE
+257 VLVEE
-262 QENSSIDSSIS
+262 QENRFTYASVT
-273 PVEVESRR
+273 PVELVEERR
-281 MEVSP
+281 PMEVSP
-286 LQKKSENYEDEK
+286 LQKTAEEQEDER
-298 ELEKSGDSLV
+298 ELENSGDSLV
-308 IGQNID
+308 VGQNI
-314 NNIESKYIERKNIT
+314 NNQIENKYIERKNIT

-333 SGQSEKI
+333 SEQSEKI

-354 GLQSIYHGKD
+354 GLQSIYSGKD

-369 VVQQKETQETRQTD
+369 VSQQREMQETRQTD
-383 LEYQKAEEKA
+383 LEYQKVKEKA
-393 RDRINFPQ
+393 RDRIDFPPQ
-401 QQEEQQETPKEI
+401 QQKEQQETPREI
-413 DRTRALLNESQK
+413 DRTRALLSESPK

-476 RRREKEV
+476 RRRDNEV
-483 ENVLGVPGV
+483 DNVLGVPGV

-510 PVEASKMK
+510 PVEASNMK

>member
-28 IDIRKGKLKLLVH
+28 IDIRKGRLKLLVH
-41 AQDPKCLKDKDFQV
+41 AQDPKCLKDKEFQV
-55 YFYYHESGKLVG
+55 YFYYHESGKLIG
-67 VLGGTMR
+67 VPSGTMR

-102 GVILYYN
+102 GVIIYYN

-126 KLETDRKQEQGTGK
+126 KLETDRKQEQESVK
-140 TPSKV
+140 TPEPNEG

-150 EPEEKSLQTPI
+150 EREEKLVQRSV
-161 QKVEPIWI
+161 QKVEPTLI
-169 KENEEKNTESVRNN
+169 KEKEEKDRISVRNN
-183 AELRKPTVE
+183 ENVIRPSVE
-192 EQEPEQKIEE
+192 KPEQKIEP
-202 EKENIPREQVEGIEN
+202 EKENTPMKQVEEREKESETGK
-217 QSQTEE
+217 
-223 RLYSRRDLNV
+223 RLYSSRDLDV
-233 PMDSEYPLGMS
+233 TMDSEYPLGMS
-244 ESSPKEQVSRQSQ
+244 ESK
-257 VFVKE
+257 FVE
-262 QENSSIDSSIS
+262 
-273 PVEVESRR
+273 ESRP
-281 MEVSP
+281 MEVSS
-286 LQKKSENYEDEK
+286 LQKIEEEQEDESK
-298 ELEKSGDSLV
+298 LENSGDSLV
-308 IGQNID
+308 VGQNID
-314 NNIESKYIERKNIT
+314 SKIKGKYIERKNVT

-333 SGQSEKI
+333 SEQSEKI

-354 GLQSIYHGKD
+354 GLQSIYSGKD

-369 VVQQKETQETRQTD
+369 VSQQRETQETRQTD
-383 LEYQKAEEKA
+383 LEYQKVEEKA
-393 RDRINFPQ
+393 RDRINFPPQ
-401 QQEEQQETPKEI
+401 QQKEKQETPREI
-413 DRTRALLNESQK
+413 DRTRALLNESPK

-464 YYEYQYIVLGRI
+464 YYEHQYIVLGRI
-476 RRREKEV
+476 RRRDNEV
-483 ENVLGVPGV
+483 DNVLGVPGV

-510 PVEASKMK
+510 PVEASNMK

>member
-28 IDIRKGKLKLLVH
+28 IDIRKGRLKLLVH
-41 AQDPKCLKDKDFQV
+41 AQDPKCLKDKEFQV
-55 YFYYHESGKLVG
+55 YFYYHESGKLIG
-67 VLGGTMR
+67 VPSGTMR

-102 GVILYYN
+102 GVIIYYN

-126 KLETDRKQEQGTGK
+126 KLETDRKQEQESVK
-140 TPSKV
+140 TPEPNEG

-150 EPEEKSLQTPI
+150 EREEKLVQRSV
-161 QKVEPIWI
+161 QKVEPTLI
-169 KENEEKNTESVRNN
+169 KEKEEKDRISVRNN
-183 AELRKPTVE
+183 ENVIRPSVE
-192 EQEPEQKIEE
+192 KPEQKIEP
-202 EKENIPREQVEGIEN
+202 EKENTPMKQVEEREKESETGK
-217 QSQTEE
+217 
-223 RLYSRRDLNV
+223 RLYSSRDLDV

-244 ESSPKEQVSRQSQ
+244 ESK
-257 VFVKE
+257 FVE
-262 QENSSIDSSIS
+262 
-273 PVEVESRR
+273 ESRP
-281 MEVSP
+281 MEVSS
-286 LQKKSENYEDEK
+286 LQKIEEEQEDESK
-298 ELEKSGDSLV
+298 LENSGDSLV
-308 IGQNID
+308 VGQNID
-314 NNIESKYIERKNIT
+314 SKIKGKYIERKNVT

-333 SGQSEKI
+333 SEQSEKI

-354 GLQSIYHGKD
+354 GLQSIYSGKD

-369 VVQQKETQETRQTD
+369 VSQQRETRQTD
-383 LEYQKAEEKA
+383 LEYQKVEEKA
-393 RDRINFPQ
+393 RDRINFPPQ
-401 QQEEQQETPKEI
+401 QQKEKQETPREI
-413 DRTRALLNESQK
+413 DRTRALLNESPK

-464 YYEYQYIVLGRI
+464 YYEHQYIVLGRI
-476 RRREKEV
+476 RRRDNEV
-483 ENVLGVPGV
+483 DNVLGVPGV

-510 PVEASKMK
+510 PVEASNMK